1 MAIEDFCSI
10 LSLKSLVGEFHNRAE
25 FLKKIF
31 PPPHDCHSSIDLLEN
46 KFFTKLQDY
55 FRNRVC
61 NYFTV
66 PSPLMNCNNQ
76 QYIYIYTVSFR
87 SINFSSKKCIYIYKL
102 LSK

>member
-66 PSPLMNCNNQ
+66 PSPFMNCNNQ
-76 QYIYIYTVSFR
+76 QYIYIYILFR
-87 SINFSSKKCIYIYKL
+87 FAPLTFLQKSVYIYINY
-102 LSK
+102 

>member
-10 LSLKSLVGEFHNRAE
+10 LSLKSLIGKFHNRAE

-61 NYFTV
+61 NYFKV

-76 QYIYIYTVSFR
+76 QYIYILFR
-87 SINFSSKKCIYIYKL
+87 FAPLTFLQKSVYIYIYKL
-102 LSK
+102 LSE

>member
-10 LSLKSLVGEFHNRAE
+10 LSLKSLIGEFHNRAE

-61 NYFTV
+61 NYFKV
-66 PSPLMNCNNQ
+66 LSPLMNCIINSI
-76 QYIYIYTVSFR
+76 YIYILFR
-87 SINFSSKKCIYIYKL
+87 FAPLTFPQKSVYIYKL
-102 LSK
+102 LSE